1 LFPNLS
7 TIKVPTSLL
16 KNSQRIRLLSSL
28 KSLNNHKGHDWLVII
43 NSHKEESNINFSGLN
58 HKLGSSRAMPNYL
71 GDESSRVINTNEV
84 IAEDAEVPFLEI
96 KAHSKK

>member
-1 LFPNLS
+1 
-7 TIKVPTSLL
+7 
-16 KNSQRIRLLSSL
+16 
-28 KSLNNHKGHDWLVII
+28 
-43 NSHKEESNINFSGLN
+43 
-58 HKLGSSRAMPNYL
+58 MPNYL